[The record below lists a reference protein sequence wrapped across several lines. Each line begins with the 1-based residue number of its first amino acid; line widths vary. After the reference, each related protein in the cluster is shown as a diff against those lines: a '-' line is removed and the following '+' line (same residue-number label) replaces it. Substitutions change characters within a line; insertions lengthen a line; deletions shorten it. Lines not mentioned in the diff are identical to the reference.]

1 VAARVTSSD
10 VEALRAAI
18 TAGPGLFPLEASPS
32 GDALLFVAVSE
43 DGYRDASFLDR
54 RLLGP
59 ASRTGVVPRAVMRPW
74 LEQLPRACDFI
85 FHVSHAGSTLLSRL
99 LGCRPELFALREPA
113 ILRQVAAADGRD
125 ADELRDDVLALL
137 SRTFHPGQ
145 RAVVKATSVVN
156 RIASVLM
163 DRVSDARA
171 LLMTVPADTFL
182 AAVLDGSPGDI
193 AAHAAERLSRL
204 ASFGVAE
211 GVAPEALGAGEAAA
225 MSWLCENLA
234 LAEVARRAPDR
245 ARWLDFDRFL
255 ETPADQ
261 LAAAFAAFGLEADVE
276 SILAG
281 DLMRRYAKRP
291 DVAYDAA
298 FRRRLLLD
306 ARRRLGT
313 EIDAGLAWLDAVGG
327 RGHLAGTPVRVATGD
342 GH

>member
-1 VAARVTSSD
+1 VTPPD
-10 VEALRAAI
+10 VEALRAAL
-18 TAGPGLFPLEASPS
+18 TSSPTLLPMEANPN

-74 LEQLPRACDFI
+74 LAQMPRACDFI

-99 LGCRPELFALREPA
+99 VGCHPEVFALREPA
-113 ILRQVAAADGRD
+113 ILRQIAALEGHD
-125 ADELRDDVLALL
+125 AAELRDDVLALL

-145 RAVVKATSVVN
+145 RAVVKATSIVN
-156 RIASVLM
+156 RIAPVLM
-163 DRVSDARA
+163 DRVGDARA
-171 LLMTVPADTFL
+171 LLMTVPAETFL

-193 AAHAAERLSRL
+193 TAHAADRLDRL

-211 GVAPEALGAGEAAA
+211 GVVHDALGAGEAAA

-234 LAEVARRAPDR
+234 LAEVARRFPDR
-245 ARWLDFDRFL
+245 VRWLDFDRFL

-261 LAAAFAAFGLEADVE
+261 LTAAFAAFGLEADVE
-276 SILAG
+276 SILGG

-306 ARRRLGT
+306 ARHRLGP
-313 EIDAGLAWLDAVGG
+313 EIDAGLAWLDAVGA
-327 RGHLAGTPVRVATGD
+327 RDHLAGTPVRIATGG

>member
-1 VAARVTSSD
+1 MTSPD
-10 VEALRAAI
+10 VEALRASL
-18 TAGPGLFPLEASPS
+18 TSSPALLPMEVS
-32 GDALLFVAVSE
+32 PAGDALLFVAVSE

-74 LEQLPRACDFI
+74 LAAMPRACDFI

-99 LGCRPELFALREPA
+99 VGCHPEVFALREPA
-113 ILRQVAAADGRD
+113 ILRQIAAADGPKD
-125 ADELRDDVLALL
+125 DDLRDEVLTLL
-137 SRTFHPGQ
+137 SRTFHPAQ

-156 RIASVLM
+156 RIAPTLL
-163 DRVSDARA
+163 DRVGDARA

-193 AAHAAERLSRL
+193 TAHAGERLDRL
-204 ASFGVAE
+204 VSFGVAVDVGAE
-211 GVAPEALGAGEAAA
+211 PLGAGESAA

-234 LAEVARRAPDR
+234 LADVARRFPDR
-245 ARWLDFDRFL
+245 VRWLDFDRFL

-261 LAAAFAAFGLEADVE
+261 LAAAFAAFGLDGDVGP
-276 SILAG
+276 ILAG

-306 ARRRLGT
+306 ARRRLGA
-313 EIDAGLAWLDAVGG
+313 EIDAGLAWLEAVGA
-327 RGHLAGTPVRVATGD
+327 RDHLAGTPVRIATGG